1 MASASVRSAKG
12 DDDHHGYTGRQKAAI
27 LCMALGAEQA
37 AKITQKLSNDE
48 VEMISF
54 EIARMDRVE
63 AGAAEQV
70 LLEWVE
76 TAVASEALS
85 SGGVDFAREIL
96 EKAFGPQKAGNIL
109 KRVVSQLADNAG
121 LQRLR
126 NADPQQIANTFR
138 NEHPQTI
145 ALILAHLA
153 PPQTAAVFKEFDPAL
168 STDVAF
174 RMAKM
179 EKVSPEMLMLIEKSL
194 GTDIDLD
201 FQAGMSLAGG
211 PAAVAAVLN
220 LVQGGLEKA
229 ILEKVAEHD
238 SELSTQIKNLMF
250 VFEDM
255 IQLEDHAIQR
265 VLRDVDTKS
274 LALALKG
281 ASAELKTRIMGQM
294 SQRAVSGLKDEMEM
308 LGPVRMRDVET
319 AQSTIV
325 NQARALEEAGEIVL
339 NGSANDM
346 VVG

>member
-1 MASASVRSAKG
+1 MAQAIRLH
-12 DDDHHGYTGRQKAAI
+12 DDGKPRYNGRQKAAI

-37 AKITQKLSNDE
+37 AKITQKLSGDE
-48 VEMISF
+48 VEAISF

-63 AGAAEQV
+63 PAAAEQV

-85 SGGVDFAREIL
+85 TGGVDYCKEIL
-96 EKAFGPQKAGNIL
+96 EKAFGAQKAQGIL
-109 KRVVSQLADNAG
+109 KRVVSQLSDNAG

-126 NADPQQIANTFR
+126 TADPVQIANTFR

-168 STDVAF
+168 STDVAY

-179 EKVSPEMLMLIEKSL
+179 EKVSPEMLMLIERSL

-201 FQAGMSLAGG
+201 FQAGMALAGG

-220 LVQGGLEKA
+220 LVQGGLMQA

-255 IQLEDHAIQR
+255 IQLEDPAIQR
-265 VLRDVDTKS
+265 VLKDIDTKT

-281 ASAELKTRIMGQM
+281 ASAELKTRIMAQM
-294 SQRAVSGLKDEMEM
+294 SQRAVTGLKDEMEM
-308 LGPVRMRDVET
+308 LGPVRMKEVEA
-319 AQSTIV
+319 AQAAIV
-325 NQARALEEAGEIVL
+325 AQARVLEEAGEIVL
-339 NGSANDM
+339 NASANDI
-346 VVG
+346 VVS